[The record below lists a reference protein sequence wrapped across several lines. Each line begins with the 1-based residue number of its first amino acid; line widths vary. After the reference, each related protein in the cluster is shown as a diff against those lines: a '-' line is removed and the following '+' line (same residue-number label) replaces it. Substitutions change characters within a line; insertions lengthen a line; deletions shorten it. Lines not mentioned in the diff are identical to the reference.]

1 MTTYAGNISAR
12 EAWELLKSDPK
23 AQLVDVRTAPE
34 WSFVG
39 VPDLSQVGRAI
50 VRVEWQVYP
59 AMARNPDFE
68 AAVAERLRTAGA
80 TETTPI
86 LFLCRSGARSQAAAA
101 AMTAAGFA
109 KCFNVTAGFEGDLD
123 ASKHRG
129 RANGW
134 KVDGLPWV
142 QA

>member
-1 MTTYAGNISAR
+1 MTYAGNISAR

-23 AQLVDVRTAPE
+23 AQLVDVRTAAE

-39 VPDLSQVGRAI
+39 VPDLSQLNRAL

-59 AMARNPDFE
+59 SMERNPKFE
-68 AAVAERLRTAGA
+68 AAVAERLKAGGA
-80 TETTPI
+80 TEATPVF
-86 LFLCRSGARSQAAAA
+86 FLCRSGARSAAAAA
-101 AMTAAGFA
+101 AMTTAGFN
-109 KCFNVTAGFEGDLD
+109 KCFNVVAGFEGDLD
-123 ASKHRG
+123 AQKHRG
-129 RANGW
+129 HANGW

>member
-1 MTTYAGNISAR
+1 MTYAGNMSAR
-12 EAWELLKSDPK
+12 EAWEFLKSDPK
-23 AQLVDVRTAPE
+23 AQLVDVRTAAE

-39 VPDLSQVGRAI
+39 VPDLSQLGRAL

-59 AMARNPDFE
+59 SMERNPKFE
-68 AAVAERLRTAGA
+68 AAVAERLKAGGA
-80 TETTPI
+80 TEATPI
-86 LFLCRSGARSQAAAA
+86 FFLCRSGARSAAAAA
-101 AMTAAGFA
+101 AMTAAGFN
-109 KCFNVTAGFEGDLD
+109 KCFNVAAGFEGDLD
-123 ASKHRG
+123 AQKHRG

>member
-1 MTTYAGNISAR
+1 MTYAGNISAR

-23 AQLVDVRTAPE
+23 AQLVDVRTAAE

-39 VPDLSQVGRAI
+39 VPDLSQLSRAV
-50 VRVEWQVYP
+50 VRVEWQSYP
-59 AMARNPDFE
+59 TMARNPKFE
-68 AAVAERLRTAGA
+68 AAVAEQLKAAGA
-80 TETTPI
+80 TEATPVF
-86 LFLCRSGARSQAAAA
+86 FLCRSGARSAAAAA

-109 KCFNVTAGFEGDLD
+109 KCFNVAAGFEGDLD
-123 ASKHRG
+123 AQKHRG
-129 RANGW
+129 RVGGW

>member
-1 MTTYAGNISAR
+1 MTYAGNISAR
-12 EAWELLKSDPK
+12 EAWEFLKSDPR
-23 AQLVDVRTAPE
+23 AQLVDVRTAAE

-39 VPDLSQVGRAI
+39 VPDLSQLNRTV
-50 VRVEWQVYP
+50 VRVEWQAYP
-59 AMARNPDFE
+59 TMERNTNFE
-68 AAVAERLRTAGA
+68 GAVVERLKAAGA
-80 TETTPI
+80 TEATPI

-101 AMTAAGFA
+101 AMTAAGYA
-109 KCFNVTAGFEGDLD
+109 KCFNVAAGFEGDLD
-123 ASKHRG
+123 AQKHRG

>member
-1 MTTYAGNISAR
+1 MTYAGNISAR

-23 AQLVDVRTAPE
+23 AQLVDVRTAAE

-39 VPDLSQVGRAI
+39 VPDLNQLGRTV

-59 AMARNPDFE
+59 SMERNPKFE
-68 AAVAERLRTAGA
+68 AAVAERLKVAGA
-80 TETTPI
+80 TEATPVF
-86 LFLCRSGARSQAAAA
+86 FLCRSGARSAAAAA
-101 AMTAAGFA
+101 AMTAVGFN
-109 KCFNVTAGFEGDLD
+109 KCFNVATGFEGDLD
-123 ASKHRG
+123 AQKHRG

>member
-1 MTTYAGNISAR
+1 MTYAGNISAR

-23 AQLVDVRTAPE
+23 AQLVDVRTVPE
-34 WSFVG
+34 WAFVG
-39 VPDLSQVGRAI
+39 VPDLASLNRAV

-59 AMARNPDFE
+59 SMERNPKFE
-68 AAVAERLRTAGA
+68 AAVAERLKAAGA
-80 TETTPI
+80 TEATPVF
-86 LFLCRSGARSQAAAA
+86 FLCRSGARSQAAAA
-101 AMTAAGFA
+101 AMTAAGFT
-109 KCFNVTAGFEGDLD
+109 KCFNVAAGFEGDLD

-129 RANGW
+129 RASGW

>member
-1 MTTYAGNISAR
+1 MTYAGNISAK

-23 AQLVDVRTAPE
+23 AQLVDVRTAAE

-39 VPDLSQVGRAI
+39 VPDLASLKRAV
-50 VRVEWQVYP
+50 VRVEWQSYP
-59 AMARNPDFE
+59 TMARNPAFE
-68 AAVAERLRTAGA
+68 ATVAEQLKAAGA
-80 TETTPI
+80 TEATPI
-86 LFLCRSGARSQAAAA
+86 YFLCRSGARSAAAAA

-109 KCFNVTAGFEGDLD
+109 KCFNVSAGFEGDLD

-134 KVDGLPWV
+134 KADGLPWV